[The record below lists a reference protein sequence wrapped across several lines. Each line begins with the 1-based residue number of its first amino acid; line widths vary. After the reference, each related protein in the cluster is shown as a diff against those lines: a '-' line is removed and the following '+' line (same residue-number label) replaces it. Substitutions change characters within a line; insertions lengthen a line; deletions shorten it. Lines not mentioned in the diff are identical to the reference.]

1 MGYLS
6 LLCIPLLLL
15 LGKVV
20 HRADGVAE
28 AAGE

>member
-1 MGYLS
+1 LS

-15 LGKVV
+15 LGKVM